1 MFNMQRQTMVISTGV
16 RGILKAG
23 KCWVF
28 FMDYKFE
35 RGRAQMK
42 QLQDLPEPTRIIKHE
57 GKLLPSHISIPQPDG
72 TKILVGS
79 YRLVRCN
86 YSRRFSTDTNL
97 YVLTWKLNRYI
108 DFVGVAAVPLVGLDP
123 LARLEEVTQHFVKY
137 INVGILTGRVRPLDP
152 HQVPRED
159 VHPQLIVQGG
169 LPRILM
175 GREGVP
181 LRRGSLLGDAEVRA
195 LHGHRAVVEHV
206 MRAQPA
212 LEDNLRRGGGRRRR
226 G

>member
-1 MFNMQRQTMVISTGV
+1 MPHDVVAVDLGEDPPV
-16 RGILKAG
+16 LKPP
-23 KCWVF
+23 V
-28 FMDYKFE
+28 
-35 RGRAQMK
+35 Q
-42 QLQDLPEPTRIIKHE
+42 
-57 GKLLPSHISIPQPDG
+57 
-72 TKILVGS
+72 
-79 YRLVRCN
+79 RLVMRPHPPLHRPILRRICVV
-86 YSRRFSTDTNL
+86 SRTF
-97 YVLTWKLNRYI
+97 

-159 VHPQLIVQGG
+159 VHPQLIAQGG

-212 LEDNLRRGGGRRRR
+212 LEDNLRRGGGGSDGGENEVHCRRIQCVPWLSARNVGNPLVSRR
-226 G
+226 LQSLWGTGPRKLQWLPQREVG